1 MAETARGGDD
11 KTIAFYD
18 RESPVYSEYAASFDD
33 VPALQDFA
41 SRLTAGSKVLDFG
54 CGSAWAANRFREL
67 GFQVHGFDGSE
78 GLAAEA
84 RKKYGIEVTVGRFED
99 FNQVNAYD
107 GIWASF
113 CLLHDSRDAM
123 PDHLARLHRA
133 LTPGGQLYL
142 GLKEGTGSHR
152 DSLDR
157 LYVYYTEPE
166 IRGLLDAAGF
176 NVARIIHDENKGYDG
191 VDVRELHIY
200 AVRR

>member
-1 MAETARGGDD
+1 MTGPDRGGDER
-11 KTIAFYD
+11 TLAFYD
-18 RESPVYSEYAASFDD
+18 HEAPVYSGVSAKAENT
-33 VPALQDFA
+33 PILQEFV
-41 SRLTAGSKVLDFG
+41 SRLPEGAAVLDFG

-67 GFQVHGFDGSE
+67 GFQVSAFDGSK
-78 GLAAEA
+78 GLAAQA
-84 RKKYGIEVTVGRFED
+84 REKYGIDVTVGRFED
-99 FNQVNAYD
+99 FGEVSAYD
-107 GIWASF
+107 AIWASF

-176 NVARIIHDENKGYDG
+176 NVARITHDKNKGYDG